1 MPLPVKTKGCSVREL
16 VFQSV
21 FIVAFSVLFH
31 TLLYFYMGKN
41 MVCNSFLIKKK
52 KKAGIVDI
60 FFLNFFLL

>member
-41 MVCNSFLIKKK
+41 MVCNSLLIKK

>member
-21 FIVAFSVLFH
+21 FKVAFSVLFH

-52 KKAGIVDI
+52 KAGIVDI

>member
-21 FIVAFSVLFH
+21 FKVAFSVLFH

-41 MVCNSFLIKKK
+41 MVCNSLLIKK